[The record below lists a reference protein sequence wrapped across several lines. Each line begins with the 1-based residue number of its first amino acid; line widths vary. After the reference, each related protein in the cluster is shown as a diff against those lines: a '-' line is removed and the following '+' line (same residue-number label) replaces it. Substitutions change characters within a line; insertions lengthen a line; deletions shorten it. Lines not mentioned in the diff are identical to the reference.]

1 MSDPA
6 WSQTTTNPERDDDA
20 AGTPLGLARGHRVG
34 GRRAHPVSTRRSGG
48 ARSPRSTSGAGS
60 SGELPAATA
69 RIAPQ
74 LQALVVPLESIEL
87 HPRNPRQGAV
97 RAMDRTLSNTSPTAG
112 SADAT
117 YGPRMSRRPG
127 QPTKR
132 SPERET
138 AILNALRVG
147 NTRRASARG
156 AEITEDTLA
165 NWMRADPA
173 FFGAVEHAEAEA
185 ARRFVGNIAKAAGNN
200 WRAAAWW
207 LERRRPADFGKRAG
221 LELTGKGGGPVEV
234 KAHPSAALTPAER
247 AERLR
252 GIADEL
258 DPAGG

>member
-1 MSDPA
+1 
-6 WSQTTTNPERDDDA
+6 
-20 AGTPLGLARGHRVG
+20 
-34 GRRAHPVSTRRSGG
+34 
-48 ARSPRSTSGAGS
+48 
-60 SGELPAATA
+60 
-69 RIAPQ
+69 
-74 LQALVVPLESIEL
+74 
-87 HPRNPRQGAV
+87 
-97 RAMDRTLSNTSPTAG
+97 
-112 SADAT
+112 
-117 YGPRMSRRPG
+117 MSRRPG